1 MRKTIFFGYEYF
13 CKKLV
18 NQLTEYDK
26 ENKYVFVS
34 TNTFFNKL
42 LAVYEILI
50 SNNIFI
56 IGGSIYGS
64 KIIDLALLFNKKIF
78 IEWVGTDILIASE
91 NYKNGFVNKDYIKKC
106 VHLCEVG
113 WTQEELKQIGI
124 NAKICDIVTISSDE
138 CNNHKICDDGIT
150 VFSYIAQN
158 REDFYG
164 IELILKLA
172 ELYPN
177 IKFRIAGT
185 TGVNCK
191 QLNNVKYLGWINNM
205 NVEYDNC
212 DIFMRLVQHDGLA
225 FSVIEALSRGKWV
238 IYSYPFNYVQTYNN
252 FDELKSVFD
261 KLLQKIK
268 NEEVNNKA
276 KNFIFHRYEKENIL
290 YNIIKILGVNL
301 Y

>member
-26 ENKYVFVS
+26 ENKYIFVS

-91 NYKNGFVNKDYIKKC
+91 NYNKDYIKKC
-106 VHLCEVG
+106 IHLCEVG

-177 IKFRIAGT
+177 VKFRIAGT

-252 FDELKSVFD
+252 FDDL
-261 KLLQKIK
+261 KIK
-268 NEEVNNKA
+268 FQILLNKCINKQSNNEAVD
-276 KNFIFHRYEKENIL
+276 FVYSR
-290 YNIIKILGVNL
+290 YNIKKVLADLVGKL
-301 Y
+301 